1 MGSDLLND
9 ASENSR
15 PITISVVIPVYNG
28 AMTIEPLVDTLV
40 DGLAL
45 YNLQVVLVNDG
56 SKDNSHQVCEKI
68 FHKYPNVV
76 TYLRLAR
83 NFGEHNAVMAGLRHA
98 TGDYAVIMDDDFQ
111 NPPEEVNRL
120 VQEASRGDFD
130 VVYSFYEEKKHNW
143 FRNLGSTFNG
153 WVAHFMLNK
162 PKGLYLSSFKCLNRF
177 LIREIVKYDAPFP
190 YIDGLILSLTDN
202 IGTVRVRHNE
212 RSQGRSGYTLRKLVR
227 LWLSMFVN
235 FSIMPLRLSLIMG
248 FLASLLAVGMAVS
261 VVVEKILN
269 PGIQVGWASLAFL
282 ILLFAGLQLCILGL
296 MGEYIGRTLLNSN
309 RLPQFVVRSKSEPDR
324 THDGTE

>member
-1 MGSDLLND
+1 M
-9 ASENSR
+9 
-15 PITISVVIPVYNG
+15 
-28 AMTIEPLVDTLV
+28 
-40 DGLAL
+40 
-45 YNLQVVLVNDG
+45 LVNDG
-56 SKDNSHQVCEKI
+56 SKDNSHQVCEEI

-98 TGDYAVIMDDDFQ
+98 VGDYAVIMDDDFQ
-111 NPPEEVNRL
+111 NPPEEVTRL
-120 VQEASRGDFD
+120 VQEAERGDFD
-130 VVYSFYEEKKHNW
+130 VVYSFYDEKKHNW

-212 RSQGRSGYTLRKLVR
+212 RSQGRSGYTFRKLVR

-248 FLASLLAVGMAVS
+248 FCGESLGRRNGRFSRCGEDTESRNSSRMGLISISDPAVCRPSTLHPRAYGRIYRPHAAEQQPSPAVRGQI
-261 VVVEKILN
+261 EI
-269 PGIQVGWASLAFL
+269 
-282 ILLFAGLQLCILGL
+282 
-296 MGEYIGRTLLNSN
+296 RTGS
-309 RLPQFVVRSKSEPDR
+309 
-324 THDGTE
+324 HA

>member
-1 MGSDLLND
+1 MND

-40 DGLAL
+40 DGLAP

-56 SKDNSHQVCEKI
+56 SKDNSHQVCEEI

-111 NPPEEVNRL
+111 NPPEEVTRL
-120 VQEASRGDFD
+120 VQEAARGDFD
-130 VVYSFYEEKKHNW
+130 VVYSFYDEKKHNW

-212 RSQGRSGYTLRKLVR
+212 RSQGRSGYTFRKLVR

-248 FLASLLAVGMAVS
+248 FCGESLGRRNGRFSRRGEDTESRNSSRMGLISISDPAVCRSSTLHPRAYGRIYRPHAAEQQPSSAVRGQI
-261 VVVEKILN
+261 EI
-269 PGIQVGWASLAFL
+269 
-282 ILLFAGLQLCILGL
+282 
-296 MGEYIGRTLLNSN
+296 RTGS
-309 RLPQFVVRSKSEPDR
+309 
-324 THDGTE
+324 HA